1 MAKNKN
7 MTEKE
12 EDGKKKGYSIP
23 SKVLIAI
30 TMSFILIS
38 LSFQFNI
45 YARIFWLNHL
55 TVQSLSSVEA
65 ANFSVLFLGIA
76 CGSTSAIFSG
86 EEAVLM
92 YFRVMT
98 LFCIII
104 IVVAFD
110 GGAGVRQVYF
120 TLYLFSL
127 LLIAMVFGFLYT
139 EEDPLDAMIRYD
151 KEQKEKMKKQK
162 EKNTKKEK

>member
-30 TMSFILIS
+30 SMSFLLIS
-38 LSFQFNI
+38 MSFQFNI

-65 ANFSVLFLGIA
+65 A
-76 CGSTSAIFSG
+76 TS
-86 EEAVLM
+86 
-92 YFRVMT
+92 
-98 LFCIII
+98 LFC
-104 IVVAFD
+104 F
-110 GGAGVRQVYF
+110 
-120 TLYLFSL
+120 
-127 LLIAMVFGFLYT
+127 
-139 EEDPLDAMIRYD
+139 
-151 KEQKEKMKKQK
+151 
-162 EKNTKKEK
+162 